1 MSQHPAPSRSVA
13 GTTAEKPDLELI
25 RAVAGK
31 DRRAFKQLYE
41 RYAPR
46 IGRYLLK
53 LLKQPELVDEAVN
66 DTMLALWQSADR
78 FDPATGQLL
87 TWLFGIAH
95 NKGLKTLR
103 RAGRFRADR
112 SIDTLSADVLDG
124 AEDRG
129 QTPQAAAPHGPEQTV
144 LGWELGGILQW
155 ALEQLS
161 TEHRSVIELAFG
173 EDLAYPQIAA
183 IVGCP
188 PNTVKT
194 RMFHA
199 RKKLAQLLARRGY
212 RDVAAAREE

>member
-13 GTTAEKPDLELI
+13 GTTAETTDLELI

-46 IGRYLLK
+46 VGRYLLK

>member
-1 MSQHPAPSRSVA
+1 MSQHPAPSRFSA
-13 GTTAEKPDLELI
+13 GTAAETTDLELI

-31 DRRAFKQLYE
+31 DRHALKQLYE

-78 FDPATGQLL
+78 FDPAAGQLL

-103 RAGRFRADR
+103 RTGRFRADQ
-112 SIDTLSADVLDG
+112 SIDTLAPDVLDE
-124 AEDRG
+124 AEDRE
-129 QTPQAAAPHGPEQTV
+129 PSLRAAPHGPEQTV

-161 TEHRSVIELAFG
+161 TEHRSVIELSFG
-173 EDLAYPQIAA
+173 EELSYPEIAN

-188 PNTVKT
+188 LNTVKT

-212 RDVAAAREE
+212 REAATAKE

>member
-1 MSQHPAPSRSVA
+1 MSQHPAPSRFSA
-13 GTTAEKPDLELI
+13 GTAAETTDLELI

-31 DRRAFKQLYE
+31 DRHALKQLYE

-78 FDPATGQLL
+78 FDPAAGQLL

-103 RAGRFRADR
+103 RTGRFRADQ
-112 SIDTLSADVLDG
+112 SIDTLAPDVLDE
-124 AEDRG
+124 AEDRE
-129 QTPQAAAPHGPEQTV
+129 PSLRAAPHGPEQTV

-173 EDLAYPQIAA
+173 EELAYPQIAE

-188 PNTVKT
+188 LNTVKT

-199 RKKLAQLLARRGY
+199 RKRLAQLLARRGY
-212 RDVAAAREE
+212 RDVATAQEE

>member
-144 LGWELGGILQW
+144 LGWELGGILQL

-188 PNTVKT
+188 PNTVET

>member
-1 MSQHPAPSRSVA
+1 MSQHPAPSRFSA
-13 GTTAEKPDLELI
+13 GTAAETTDLELI

-31 DRRAFKQLYE
+31 DRHALKQLYE

-78 FDPATGQLL
+78 FDPAAGQLL

-95 NKGLKTLR
+95 HKGLKVLR
-103 RAGRFRADR
+103 KNGKFRADQ
-112 SIDTLSADVLDG
+112 SIDTLPPAALDE
-124 AEDRG
+124 AEDREEA
-129 QTPQAAAPHGPEQTV
+129 PQAAAPHGPEQTV
-144 LGWELGGILQW
+144 MGWELGGILKW
-155 ALEQLS
+155 ALDQLS
-161 TEHRSVIELAFG
+161 PEHRSVIELTFG
-173 EDLAYPQIAA
+173 EERSYPEIAE

-188 PNTVKT
+188 LNTVKT

-212 RDVAAAREE
+212 WDAATAEE

>member
-13 GTTAEKPDLELI
+13 GTAAEKTDLELI

-31 DRRAFKQLYE
+31 DRHALKQLYE

-78 FDPATGQLL
+78 FDPAAGQLL

-112 SIDTLSADVLDG
+112 SIDTLSADVLDE
-124 AEDRG
+124 AEDHG
-129 QTPQAAAPHGPEQTV
+129 QTPQAAPHGPEQTV

-173 EDLAYPQIAA
+173 EELAYPQIAE